1 MAHEGKR
8 HGFAGSGNTSIADV
22 MKKNYSNLLTVEKSK
37 SSLIPTNKYSA
48 TFNEPV
54 IAESG
59 DTYKVDT
66 YKADTYKPDTYKAD
80 TYKKDEYSA
89 KLNSEKSSKP
99 YTASFENPT
108 YPATFNEPVIDA
120 SGFNEDWSENAANLI
135 SNKVKG
141 AYDFMSNSDGID
153 RSGAD
158 GSGTAYTSGPSA
170 NAAIE
175 LAAEAALLEDN
186 KARVKQDAADLVD
199 EMANERATKE
209 HSLNATTYG
218 VDDNKNLITPGNETS
233 FIDSNTD
240 RYGKSEENI
249 EKADAYQ
256 AKLEAERAHIAQTS
270 VTPDDIAITNQ
281 SEKDAATAVFMN
293 NYSDD
298 QVYQPSFDGALNN
311 EILNT
316 SDSDIKE
323 TVQKA
328 EDLKESEVQK
338 SIDILNS
345 RAETDRLNNLK
356 ALKTLGLSDDNAPY
370 VQDKEKG
377 TYETENMTVFR
388 PREIELENDALLKT
402 QKIKDELEA
411 EKQQAIAD
419 KLTAQDQFMSTLPG
433 RDDIAGN
440 NSYFVDSGQ
449 KLIQGDI
456 KESMIDQEKGFVD
469 VIAGTTAKDMTTTVR
484 EVEAE
489 RVAKERHNEQIN
501 NPTSDDVAKKGKL
514 QLAKEEKAE
523 KERLEA
529 KRQNDRIDAIANKS
543 DTAVAKEK
551 ARVDALGIGSG
562 RGNINEL
569 STERRKKETIA
580 QRMKDQTNNE
590 FAGGESEATGQTLMK
605 DAKAKA
611 AEQARLLAILERGD
625 RENPNR
631 FFGFEKNDP
640 FSFSTLQYP
649 SNVTNSQ
656 ENGHYVLFYVNVQ
669 NKTKYDY
676 QAGANSSVR
685 VGDYYETIGQTETQV
700 QGTGPQTG
708 QVNTIFKNFI
718 DTNLGARESGAGDA
732 VAYQSQLLSNGK
744 PGSKFWNN
752 MTTLSKDRKSNP
764 AGISQVFGKTTTRIT
779 DSVALYL
786 PPGIKSDLSAQYDDS
801 KTGMFGYLALS
812 GKGLLQAMR
821 DHDFDGATDAVFDV
835 AGTLLAEAG
844 KKFAAA
850 AVSVATG
857 GEGVQATFDKAFGQ
871 TLNPYIE
878 VTFGS
883 MGMRTFDYTFKFS
896 PKSKKET
903 EEAKAIIQ
911 LFRFHMAPELKNDS
925 SPHRYMTLPSTFDI
939 HYMYQSGV
947 GNNATARENDYYNK
961 IATCVLTNVGVD
973 YTPNS
978 EVQSF
983 ADGAPTQMSLALSF
997 KETEMMTKQKINDGF

>member
-1 MAHEGKR
+1 MPGGKR
-8 HGFAGSGNTSIADV
+8 TLNSDGKFIN
-22 MKKNYSNLLTVEKSK
+22 SK
-37 SSLIPTNKYSA
+37 SEKLSVSA
-48 TFNEPV
+48 V
-54 IAESG
+54 
-59 DTYKVDT
+59 V
-66 YKADTYKPDTYKAD
+66 
-80 TYKKDEYSA
+80 
-89 KLNSEKSSKP
+89 KS
-99 YTASFENPT
+99 
-108 YPATFNEPVIDA
+108 
-120 SGFNEDWSENAANLI
+120 NAANWL
-135 SNKVKG
+135 K
-141 AYDFMSNSDGID
+141 
-153 RSGAD
+153 
-158 GSGTAYTSGPSA
+158 
-170 NAAIE
+170 
-175 LAAEAALLEDN
+175 
-186 KARVKQDAADLVD
+186 
-199 EMANERATKE
+199 ATKALQAQE
-209 HSLNATTYG
+209 KAKSGQYITQSIAATQEFKKVGFSGKSASTLESDVGVNAQHYDNNDVPKMSLVPTQEINTDTYNSGNKSLARQLESKTYG
-218 VDDNKNLITPGNETS
+218 VDGDKNLITPGNETS
-233 FIDSNTD
+233 FIDETSD
-240 RYGKSEENI
+240 RYGQSEQNVSDAAAAVAATVAAENARQNDRIENI
-249 EKADAYQ
+249 AKASDDQAYVDNSRRLAAELQKKDKINESAFEREQEIKKRVNKIKKEEKAKKDSA
-256 AKLEAERAHIAQTS
+256 ARLKKINDKT
-270 VTPDDIAITNQ
+270 TDIATENLINQ
-281 SEKDAATAVFMN
+281 AESATREKQAVLDLERIKPIDAEKDAATAVFMN

-323 TVQKA
+323 TVQKT
-328 EDLKESEVQK
+328 EDLKESEVKK
-338 SIDILNS
+338 SIDILNN
-345 RAETDRLNNLK
+345 RAEIERLNNLK

-377 TYETENMTVFR
+377 TYETDNMTVFR

-419 KLTAQDQFMSTLPG
+419 KLAFQDGMMNQLPG
-433 RDDIAGN
+433 KEDIAGN

-449 KLIQGDI
+449 ELAQGDI
-456 KESMIDQEKGFVD
+456 KESMIDQEKRFAD
-469 VIAGTTAKDMTTTVR
+469 VTTGTTAKDMTTTVR

-676 QAGANSSVR
+676 QAGVNSSIR

-708 QVNTIFKNFI
+708 QVNTIYKNFI
-718 DTNLGARESGAGDA
+718 DTNFGARESGAGDA
-732 VAYQSQLLSNGK
+732 VSYQSQLLSNGK

-883 MGMRTFDYTFKFS
+883 MGMRTFDYTFKFA
-896 PKSKKET
+896 PKSAEET
-903 EEAKAIIQ
+903 AEAKAIIQ

-939 HYMYQSGV
+939 HYMYTSGV
-947 GNNATARENDYYNK
+947 GDNATSKENTFYNK
-961 IATCVLTNVGVD
+961 IATCVLTSVNVD
-973 YTPNS
+973 YTPNA
-978 EVQSF
+978 EVESF
-983 ADGAPTQMSLALSF
+983 GDGAPTQMSLALSF